1 MIFQSMKM
9 AWHAVVS
16 NKLRSFL
23 TMLGII
29 IGVVALIVLVS
40 IANGA
45 TSSVTDQISSMGSS
59 YLTVIITDDKGNPL
73 RLKELSDFCEPEEVD
88 EVAPVSWTSVT
99 AKTSYSNGT
108 MTLTGTT
115 GSYADIQGLE
125 LFSGRFLK
133 QTDIDNNSY
142 VVVITKDT
150 ATELLGRVD
159 AVGESIKLNGKS
171 FLVVG
176 VLSDST
182 SLTQGAAVTS
192 SSDSDDSDSSSSSV
206 QLEGY
211 IPFSTMTR
219 LADNVLDVTMFYASG
234 TDEDSLEPAE
244 NALTELLMERF
255 GEDEDAFSIV
265 DQSEIME
272 AMSSVTNTMSLMI
285 GGIAAISLLVGGIGI
300 MNIMLVSVTERTREI
315 GIRKAIGA
323 GRETIMLQFLIEA
336 LLVSLMGCL
345 AGIGLSW
352 VILKVAAVVMKNSMS
367 FTMDA
372 KALELADG
380 FIVRVGGHIPIQEDG
395 PDGVPHPVPEIPQL
409 EKTGAHCQQAAGAKQ
424 QRQPHRPPYHT
435 ADHRIHPR
443 QALPHTQTPPVLYCM
458 AQGAFSCP
466 GSGFCIKK
474 RIPAHPV
481 PKRNGGTR
489 DAQERLEALLGGF
502 GGGTSGAAAAGG
514 RHSPAHPADGAHP
527 YPDRPAPERG
537 AHPVTPGRAPDDSAS
552 LHRRGAA
559 GLFAGLPERRPEQPE
574 PAGRA
579 GGADRALQRRDCQS
593 CPLLRSGGAR
603 PVPSGA
609 SGGAGPAGG
618 YALSGAVPRRAGK
631 NRFPLRAGAGGVFG
645 GTDCR

>member
-59 YLTVIITDDKGNPL
+59 YLTVTITDDKGNPL
-73 RLKELSDFCEPEEVD
+73 RFKELSDFCEPEEVD

-171 FLVVG
+171 FLVVR

-182 SLTQGAAVTS
+182 SMTQGAAVTS

-272 AMSSVTNTMSLMI
+272 AMSSVTNIMSLMI

-367 FTMDA
+367 FTMDM
-372 KALELADG
+372 KVVWLS
-380 FIVRVGGHIPIQEDG
+380 V
-395 PDGVPHPVPEIPQL
+395 
-409 EKTGAHCQQAAGAKQ
+409 
-424 QRQPHRPPYHT
+424 
-435 ADHRIHPR
+435 
-443 QALPHTQTPPVLYCM
+443 
-458 AQGAFSCP
+458 AFSVLIGVLFGLYP
-466 GSGFCIKK
+466 ANKAASKKPIDALRYSG
-474 RIPAHPV
+474 
-481 PKRNGGTR
+481 
-489 DAQERLEALLGGF
+489 
-502 GGGTSGAAAAGG
+502 
-514 RHSPAHPADGAHP
+514 
-527 YPDRPAPERG
+527 
-537 AHPVTPGRAPDDSAS
+537 
-552 LHRRGAA
+552 
-559 GLFAGLPERRPEQPE
+559 
-574 PAGRA
+574 
-579 GGADRALQRRDCQS
+579 
-593 CPLLRSGGAR
+593 
-603 PVPSGA
+603 
-609 SGGAGPAGG
+609 
-618 YALSGAVPRRAGK
+618 
-631 NRFPLRAGAGGVFG
+631 
-645 GTDCR
+645 

>member
-59 YLTVIITDDKGNPL
+59 YLTVTITDDKGNPL

-244 NALTELLMERF
+244 NALTEFFMERF

-272 AMSSVTNTMSLMI
+272 AMSGVTNTMSLMI

-336 LLVSLMGCL
+336 LLVSLRGCL

-367 FTMDA
+367 FTMDM
-372 KALELADG
+372 KVVWLS
-380 FIVRVGGHIPIQEDG
+380 V
-395 PDGVPHPVPEIPQL
+395 
-409 EKTGAHCQQAAGAKQ
+409 
-424 QRQPHRPPYHT
+424 
-435 ADHRIHPR
+435 
-443 QALPHTQTPPVLYCM
+443 
-458 AQGAFSCP
+458 AFSVLIGVLFGLYP
-466 GSGFCIKK
+466 ANKAASKKPIDALRYSG
-474 RIPAHPV
+474 
-481 PKRNGGTR
+481 
-489 DAQERLEALLGGF
+489 
-502 GGGTSGAAAAGG
+502 
-514 RHSPAHPADGAHP
+514 
-527 YPDRPAPERG
+527 
-537 AHPVTPGRAPDDSAS
+537 
-552 LHRRGAA
+552 
-559 GLFAGLPERRPEQPE
+559 
-574 PAGRA
+574 
-579 GGADRALQRRDCQS
+579 
-593 CPLLRSGGAR
+593 
-603 PVPSGA
+603 
-609 SGGAGPAGG
+609 
-618 YALSGAVPRRAGK
+618 
-631 NRFPLRAGAGGVFG
+631 
-645 GTDCR
+645 

>member
-59 YLTVIITDDKGNPL
+59 YLTVTITDDKGNPL

-125 LFSGRFLK
+125 LFSGRFLI

-367 FTMDA
+367 FTMDM
-372 KALELADG
+372 KVVWLS
-380 FIVRVGGHIPIQEDG
+380 V
-395 PDGVPHPVPEIPQL
+395 
-409 EKTGAHCQQAAGAKQ
+409 
-424 QRQPHRPPYHT
+424 
-435 ADHRIHPR
+435 
-443 QALPHTQTPPVLYCM
+443 
-458 AQGAFSCP
+458 AFSVLIGVLFGLYP
-466 GSGFCIKK
+466 ANKAASKKPIDALRYSG
-474 RIPAHPV
+474 
-481 PKRNGGTR
+481 
-489 DAQERLEALLGGF
+489 
-502 GGGTSGAAAAGG
+502 
-514 RHSPAHPADGAHP
+514 
-527 YPDRPAPERG
+527 
-537 AHPVTPGRAPDDSAS
+537 
-552 LHRRGAA
+552 
-559 GLFAGLPERRPEQPE
+559 
-574 PAGRA
+574 
-579 GGADRALQRRDCQS
+579 
-593 CPLLRSGGAR
+593 
-603 PVPSGA
+603 
-609 SGGAGPAGG
+609 
-618 YALSGAVPRRAGK
+618 
-631 NRFPLRAGAGGVFG
+631 
-645 GTDCR
+645 

>member
-59 YLTVIITDDKGNPL
+59 YLTVTITDDKGNPL

-115 GSYADIQGLE
+115 GSYADIQELE

-367 FTMDA
+367 FTMDM
-372 KALELADG
+372 KVVWLS
-380 FIVRVGGHIPIQEDG
+380 V
-395 PDGVPHPVPEIPQL
+395 
-409 EKTGAHCQQAAGAKQ
+409 
-424 QRQPHRPPYHT
+424 
-435 ADHRIHPR
+435 
-443 QALPHTQTPPVLYCM
+443 
-458 AQGAFSCP
+458 AFSVLIGVLFGLYP
-466 GSGFCIKK
+466 ANKAASKKPIDALRYSG
-474 RIPAHPV
+474 
-481 PKRNGGTR
+481 
-489 DAQERLEALLGGF
+489 
-502 GGGTSGAAAAGG
+502 
-514 RHSPAHPADGAHP
+514 
-527 YPDRPAPERG
+527 
-537 AHPVTPGRAPDDSAS
+537 
-552 LHRRGAA
+552 
-559 GLFAGLPERRPEQPE
+559 
-574 PAGRA
+574 
-579 GGADRALQRRDCQS
+579 
-593 CPLLRSGGAR
+593 
-603 PVPSGA
+603 
-609 SGGAGPAGG
+609 
-618 YALSGAVPRRAGK
+618 
-631 NRFPLRAGAGGVFG
+631 
-645 GTDCR
+645 

>member
-59 YLTVIITDDKGNPL
+59 YLTVTITDDKGNPL

-352 VILKVAAVVMKNSMS
+352 LILKAAAVVVDNSMS
-367 FTMDA
+367 FTMDM
-372 KALELADG
+372 KVVWLS
-380 FIVRVGGHIPIQEDG
+380 
-395 PDGVPHPVPEIPQL
+395 
-409 EKTGAHCQQAAGAKQ
+409 
-424 QRQPHRPPYHT
+424 
-435 ADHRIHPR
+435 
-443 QALPHTQTPPVLYCM
+443 M
-458 AQGAFSCP
+458 AFSVLIGVLFGLYP
-466 GSGFCIKK
+466 ANKAASRKPIDALRYSG
-474 RIPAHPV
+474 
-481 PKRNGGTR
+481 
-489 DAQERLEALLGGF
+489 
-502 GGGTSGAAAAGG
+502 
-514 RHSPAHPADGAHP
+514 
-527 YPDRPAPERG
+527 
-537 AHPVTPGRAPDDSAS
+537 
-552 LHRRGAA
+552 
-559 GLFAGLPERRPEQPE
+559 
-574 PAGRA
+574 
-579 GGADRALQRRDCQS
+579 
-593 CPLLRSGGAR
+593 
-603 PVPSGA
+603 
-609 SGGAGPAGG
+609 
-618 YALSGAVPRRAGK
+618 
-631 NRFPLRAGAGGVFG
+631 
-645 GTDCR
+645 

>member
-59 YLTVIITDDKGNPL
+59 YLTVTITDDKGNPL

-367 FTMDA
+367 FTMDMKVVWLSVVFSVLIGVLFGLYPA
-372 KALELADG
+372 NKAASKK
-380 FIVRVGGHIPIQEDG
+380 PID
-395 PDGVPHPVPEIPQL
+395 
-409 EKTGAHCQQAAGAKQ
+409 
-424 QRQPHRPPYHT
+424 
-435 ADHRIHPR
+435 
-443 QALPHTQTPPVLYCM
+443 ALRY
-458 AQGAFSCP
+458 
-466 GSGFCIKK
+466 SG
-474 RIPAHPV
+474 
-481 PKRNGGTR
+481 
-489 DAQERLEALLGGF
+489 
-502 GGGTSGAAAAGG
+502 
-514 RHSPAHPADGAHP
+514 
-527 YPDRPAPERG
+527 
-537 AHPVTPGRAPDDSAS
+537 
-552 LHRRGAA
+552 
-559 GLFAGLPERRPEQPE
+559 
-574 PAGRA
+574 
-579 GGADRALQRRDCQS
+579 
-593 CPLLRSGGAR
+593 
-603 PVPSGA
+603 
-609 SGGAGPAGG
+609 
-618 YALSGAVPRRAGK
+618 
-631 NRFPLRAGAGGVFG
+631 
-645 GTDCR
+645 

>member
-59 YLTVIITDDKGNPL
+59 YLTVTITDDKGNPL

-367 FTMDA
+367 FTKDM
-372 KALELADG
+372 KVVWLS
-380 FIVRVGGHIPIQEDG
+380 V
-395 PDGVPHPVPEIPQL
+395 
-409 EKTGAHCQQAAGAKQ
+409 
-424 QRQPHRPPYHT
+424 
-435 ADHRIHPR
+435 
-443 QALPHTQTPPVLYCM
+443 
-458 AQGAFSCP
+458 AFSVLIGVLFGLYP
-466 GSGFCIKK
+466 ANKAASKKPIDALRYSG
-474 RIPAHPV
+474 
-481 PKRNGGTR
+481 
-489 DAQERLEALLGGF
+489 
-502 GGGTSGAAAAGG
+502 
-514 RHSPAHPADGAHP
+514 
-527 YPDRPAPERG
+527 
-537 AHPVTPGRAPDDSAS
+537 
-552 LHRRGAA
+552 
-559 GLFAGLPERRPEQPE
+559 
-574 PAGRA
+574 
-579 GGADRALQRRDCQS
+579 
-593 CPLLRSGGAR
+593 
-603 PVPSGA
+603 
-609 SGGAGPAGG
+609 
-618 YALSGAVPRRAGK
+618 
-631 NRFPLRAGAGGVFG
+631 
-645 GTDCR
+645 

>member
-59 YLTVIITDDKGNPL
+59 YLTVTITDDKENPL

-108 MTLTGTT
+108 MTLTGIT

-150 ATELLGRVD
+150 ATELLGRAD

-176 VLSDST
+176 VLSDSS
-182 SLTQGAAVTS
+182 SLTQGSAVTG

-234 TDEDSLEPAE
+234 ADEDSLEPAE

-255 GEDEDAFSIV
+255 GQDEDAFSIV

-272 AMSSVTNTMSLMI
+272 AMSGVTNTMSLMI

-323 GRETIMLQFLIEA
+323 GRGTIMLQFLIEA
-336 LLVSLMGCL
+336 LLISLMGCL

-352 VILKVAAVVMKNSMS
+352 LILKAVAVLMDDSMS
-367 FTMDA
+367 FTMDM
-372 KALELADG
+372 KVVWLS
-380 FIVRVGGHIPIQEDG
+380 V
-395 PDGVPHPVPEIPQL
+395 
-409 EKTGAHCQQAAGAKQ
+409 
-424 QRQPHRPPYHT
+424 
-435 ADHRIHPR
+435 
-443 QALPHTQTPPVLYCM
+443 
-458 AQGAFSCP
+458 AFSVLI
-466 GSGFCIKK
+466 G
-474 RIPAHPV
+474 V
-481 PKRNGGTR
+481 
-489 DAQERLEALLGGF
+489 LF
-502 GGGTSGAAAAGG
+502 GL
-514 RHSPAHPADGAHP
+514 
-527 YPDRPAPERG
+527 YPDNKA
-537 AHPVTPGRAPDDSAS
+537 AS
-552 LHRRGAA
+552 RK
-559 GLFAGLPERRPEQPE
+559 PI
-574 PAGRA
+574 
-579 GGADRALQRRDCQS
+579 DALRY
-593 CPLLRSGGAR
+593 SG
-603 PVPSGA
+603 
-609 SGGAGPAGG
+609 
-618 YALSGAVPRRAGK
+618 
-631 NRFPLRAGAGGVFG
+631 
-645 GTDCR
+645 

>member
-59 YLTVIITDDKGNPL
+59 YLTVTITDDKGNPL

-244 NALTELLMERF
+244 NALTEFFMERF

-336 LLVSLMGCL
+336 LLVSLRGCL

-352 VILKVAAVVMKNSMS
+352 VILKVAAVVMNNSMS
-367 FTMDA
+367 FTMDM
-372 KALELADG
+372 KVVWLS
-380 FIVRVGGHIPIQEDG
+380 V
-395 PDGVPHPVPEIPQL
+395 
-409 EKTGAHCQQAAGAKQ
+409 
-424 QRQPHRPPYHT
+424 
-435 ADHRIHPR
+435 
-443 QALPHTQTPPVLYCM
+443 
-458 AQGAFSCP
+458 AFSVLIGVLFGLYP
-466 GSGFCIKK
+466 ANKAASKKPIDALRYSG
-474 RIPAHPV
+474 
-481 PKRNGGTR
+481 
-489 DAQERLEALLGGF
+489 
-502 GGGTSGAAAAGG
+502 
-514 RHSPAHPADGAHP
+514 
-527 YPDRPAPERG
+527 
-537 AHPVTPGRAPDDSAS
+537 
-552 LHRRGAA
+552 
-559 GLFAGLPERRPEQPE
+559 
-574 PAGRA
+574 
-579 GGADRALQRRDCQS
+579 
-593 CPLLRSGGAR
+593 
-603 PVPSGA
+603 
-609 SGGAGPAGG
+609 
-618 YALSGAVPRRAGK
+618 
-631 NRFPLRAGAGGVFG
+631 
-645 GTDCR
+645 

>member
-1 MIFQSMKM
+1 MKM

-59 YLTVIITDDKGNPL
+59 YLTVTITDDKGNPL

-367 FTMDA
+367 FTMDM
-372 KALELADG
+372 KVVWLS
-380 FIVRVGGHIPIQEDG
+380 V
-395 PDGVPHPVPEIPQL
+395 
-409 EKTGAHCQQAAGAKQ
+409 
-424 QRQPHRPPYHT
+424 
-435 ADHRIHPR
+435 
-443 QALPHTQTPPVLYCM
+443 
-458 AQGAFSCP
+458 AFSVLIGVLFGLYP
-466 GSGFCIKK
+466 ANKAASKKPIDALRYSG
-474 RIPAHPV
+474 
-481 PKRNGGTR
+481 
-489 DAQERLEALLGGF
+489 
-502 GGGTSGAAAAGG
+502 
-514 RHSPAHPADGAHP
+514 
-527 YPDRPAPERG
+527 
-537 AHPVTPGRAPDDSAS
+537 
-552 LHRRGAA
+552 
-559 GLFAGLPERRPEQPE
+559 
-574 PAGRA
+574 
-579 GGADRALQRRDCQS
+579 
-593 CPLLRSGGAR
+593 
-603 PVPSGA
+603 
-609 SGGAGPAGG
+609 
-618 YALSGAVPRRAGK
+618 
-631 NRFPLRAGAGGVFG
+631 
-645 GTDCR
+645 

>member
-59 YLTVIITDDKGNPL
+59 YLTVTITDDKGNPL

-234 TDEDSLEPAE
+234 TDEDSLEPTE

-367 FTMDA
+367 FTMDM
-372 KALELADG
+372 KVVWLS
-380 FIVRVGGHIPIQEDG
+380 V
-395 PDGVPHPVPEIPQL
+395 
-409 EKTGAHCQQAAGAKQ
+409 
-424 QRQPHRPPYHT
+424 
-435 ADHRIHPR
+435 
-443 QALPHTQTPPVLYCM
+443 
-458 AQGAFSCP
+458 AFSVLIGVLFGLYP
-466 GSGFCIKK
+466 ANKAASKKPIDALRYSG
-474 RIPAHPV
+474 
-481 PKRNGGTR
+481 
-489 DAQERLEALLGGF
+489 
-502 GGGTSGAAAAGG
+502 
-514 RHSPAHPADGAHP
+514 
-527 YPDRPAPERG
+527 
-537 AHPVTPGRAPDDSAS
+537 
-552 LHRRGAA
+552 
-559 GLFAGLPERRPEQPE
+559 
-574 PAGRA
+574 
-579 GGADRALQRRDCQS
+579 
-593 CPLLRSGGAR
+593 
-603 PVPSGA
+603 
-609 SGGAGPAGG
+609 
-618 YALSGAVPRRAGK
+618 
-631 NRFPLRAGAGGVFG
+631 
-645 GTDCR
+645 

>member
-59 YLTVIITDDKGNPL
+59 YLTVTITDDKGNPL

-99 AKTSYSNGT
+99 AKTSYSNGP

-367 FTMDA
+367 FTMDM
-372 KALELADG
+372 KVVWLS
-380 FIVRVGGHIPIQEDG
+380 V
-395 PDGVPHPVPEIPQL
+395 
-409 EKTGAHCQQAAGAKQ
+409 
-424 QRQPHRPPYHT
+424 
-435 ADHRIHPR
+435 
-443 QALPHTQTPPVLYCM
+443 
-458 AQGAFSCP
+458 AFSVLIGVLFGLYP
-466 GSGFCIKK
+466 ANKAASKKPIDALRYSG
-474 RIPAHPV
+474 
-481 PKRNGGTR
+481 
-489 DAQERLEALLGGF
+489 
-502 GGGTSGAAAAGG
+502 
-514 RHSPAHPADGAHP
+514 
-527 YPDRPAPERG
+527 
-537 AHPVTPGRAPDDSAS
+537 
-552 LHRRGAA
+552 
-559 GLFAGLPERRPEQPE
+559 
-574 PAGRA
+574 
-579 GGADRALQRRDCQS
+579 
-593 CPLLRSGGAR
+593 
-603 PVPSGA
+603 
-609 SGGAGPAGG
+609 
-618 YALSGAVPRRAGK
+618 
-631 NRFPLRAGAGGVFG
+631 
-645 GTDCR
+645 

>member
-1 MIFQSMKM
+1 M

-367 FTMDA
+367 FTMDM
-372 KALELADG
+372 KVVWLS
-380 FIVRVGGHIPIQEDG
+380 V
-395 PDGVPHPVPEIPQL
+395 
-409 EKTGAHCQQAAGAKQ
+409 
-424 QRQPHRPPYHT
+424 
-435 ADHRIHPR
+435 
-443 QALPHTQTPPVLYCM
+443 
-458 AQGAFSCP
+458 AFSVLIGVLFGLYP
-466 GSGFCIKK
+466 ANKAASKKPIDALRYSG
-474 RIPAHPV
+474 
-481 PKRNGGTR
+481 
-489 DAQERLEALLGGF
+489 
-502 GGGTSGAAAAGG
+502 
-514 RHSPAHPADGAHP
+514 
-527 YPDRPAPERG
+527 
-537 AHPVTPGRAPDDSAS
+537 
-552 LHRRGAA
+552 
-559 GLFAGLPERRPEQPE
+559 
-574 PAGRA
+574 
-579 GGADRALQRRDCQS
+579 
-593 CPLLRSGGAR
+593 
-603 PVPSGA
+603 
-609 SGGAGPAGG
+609 
-618 YALSGAVPRRAGK
+618 
-631 NRFPLRAGAGGVFG
+631 
-645 GTDCR
+645 

>member
-1 MIFQSMKM
+1 MFQSMKM

-367 FTMDA
+367 FTMDM
-372 KALELADG
+372 KVVWLS
-380 FIVRVGGHIPIQEDG
+380 V
-395 PDGVPHPVPEIPQL
+395 
-409 EKTGAHCQQAAGAKQ
+409 
-424 QRQPHRPPYHT
+424 
-435 ADHRIHPR
+435 
-443 QALPHTQTPPVLYCM
+443 
-458 AQGAFSCP
+458 AFSVLIGVLFGLYP
-466 GSGFCIKK
+466 ANKAASKKPIDALRYSG
-474 RIPAHPV
+474 
-481 PKRNGGTR
+481 
-489 DAQERLEALLGGF
+489 
-502 GGGTSGAAAAGG
+502 
-514 RHSPAHPADGAHP
+514 
-527 YPDRPAPERG
+527 
-537 AHPVTPGRAPDDSAS
+537 
-552 LHRRGAA
+552 
-559 GLFAGLPERRPEQPE
+559 
-574 PAGRA
+574 
-579 GGADRALQRRDCQS
+579 
-593 CPLLRSGGAR
+593 
-603 PVPSGA
+603 
-609 SGGAGPAGG
+609 
-618 YALSGAVPRRAGK
+618 
-631 NRFPLRAGAGGVFG
+631 
-645 GTDCR
+645 

>member
-1 MIFQSMKM
+1 MILQSMKM

-59 YLTVIITDDKGNPL
+59 YLTVTISDDKENPL
-73 RLKELSDFCEPEEVD
+73 RLKELSAFCEPEEVE

-115 GSYADIQGLE
+115 GGYADIQGLE

-133 QTDIDNNSY
+133 QTDVDNDSY
-142 VVVITKDT
+142 VAVITKGT
-150 ATELLGRVD
+150 ATELLGRAD

-176 VLSDST
+176 VLSDSS
-182 SLTQGAAVTS
+182 SLTQGSAVTG

-234 TDEDSLEPAE
+234 ADEDSLEPAE
-244 NALTELLMERF
+244 NALTELFMERF
-255 GEDEDAFSIV
+255 GQDEDAFSIV

-272 AMSSVTNTMSLMI
+272 AMSGVTNTMSLMI

-323 GRETIMLQFLIEA
+323 GRGTIMLQFLIEA
-336 LLVSLMGCL
+336 LLISLMGCL

-352 VILKVAAVVMKNSMS
+352 LILKAAAVLMDNSMS
-367 FTMDA
+367 FTMDM
-372 KALELADG
+372 KVVWLS
-380 FIVRVGGHIPIQEDG
+380 V
-395 PDGVPHPVPEIPQL
+395 
-409 EKTGAHCQQAAGAKQ
+409 
-424 QRQPHRPPYHT
+424 
-435 ADHRIHPR
+435 
-443 QALPHTQTPPVLYCM
+443 
-458 AQGAFSCP
+458 AFSVLIGVLFGLYP
-466 GSGFCIKK
+466 ANKAASRKPIDALRYSG
-474 RIPAHPV
+474 
-481 PKRNGGTR
+481 
-489 DAQERLEALLGGF
+489 
-502 GGGTSGAAAAGG
+502 
-514 RHSPAHPADGAHP
+514 
-527 YPDRPAPERG
+527 
-537 AHPVTPGRAPDDSAS
+537 
-552 LHRRGAA
+552 
-559 GLFAGLPERRPEQPE
+559 
-574 PAGRA
+574 
-579 GGADRALQRRDCQS
+579 
-593 CPLLRSGGAR
+593 
-603 PVPSGA
+603 
-609 SGGAGPAGG
+609 
-618 YALSGAVPRRAGK
+618 
-631 NRFPLRAGAGGVFG
+631 
-645 GTDCR
+645 

>member
-45 TSSVTDQISSMGSS
+45 TYSVTDQISSMGSS
-59 YLTVIITDDKGNPL
+59 YLTVTITDDKGNPL

-367 FTMDA
+367 FTMDM
-372 KALELADG
+372 KVVWLS
-380 FIVRVGGHIPIQEDG
+380 V
-395 PDGVPHPVPEIPQL
+395 
-409 EKTGAHCQQAAGAKQ
+409 
-424 QRQPHRPPYHT
+424 
-435 ADHRIHPR
+435 
-443 QALPHTQTPPVLYCM
+443 
-458 AQGAFSCP
+458 AFSVLIGVLFGLYP
-466 GSGFCIKK
+466 ANKAASKKPIDALRYSG
-474 RIPAHPV
+474 
-481 PKRNGGTR
+481 
-489 DAQERLEALLGGF
+489 
-502 GGGTSGAAAAGG
+502 
-514 RHSPAHPADGAHP
+514 
-527 YPDRPAPERG
+527 
-537 AHPVTPGRAPDDSAS
+537 
-552 LHRRGAA
+552 
-559 GLFAGLPERRPEQPE
+559 
-574 PAGRA
+574 
-579 GGADRALQRRDCQS
+579 
-593 CPLLRSGGAR
+593 
-603 PVPSGA
+603 
-609 SGGAGPAGG
+609 
-618 YALSGAVPRRAGK
+618 
-631 NRFPLRAGAGGVFG
+631 
-645 GTDCR
+645 

>member
-59 YLTVIITDDKGNPL
+59 YLTVTITDDKGNPL

-182 SLTQGAAVTS
+182 SMTQGAAVTS

-219 LADNVLDVTMFYASG
+219 IADNVLDVTMFYASG

-367 FTMDA
+367 FTMDM
-372 KALELADG
+372 KVVWLS
-380 FIVRVGGHIPIQEDG
+380 V
-395 PDGVPHPVPEIPQL
+395 
-409 EKTGAHCQQAAGAKQ
+409 
-424 QRQPHRPPYHT
+424 
-435 ADHRIHPR
+435 
-443 QALPHTQTPPVLYCM
+443 
-458 AQGAFSCP
+458 AFSVLIGVLFGLYP
-466 GSGFCIKK
+466 ANKAASKKPIDALRYSG
-474 RIPAHPV
+474 
-481 PKRNGGTR
+481 
-489 DAQERLEALLGGF
+489 
-502 GGGTSGAAAAGG
+502 
-514 RHSPAHPADGAHP
+514 
-527 YPDRPAPERG
+527 
-537 AHPVTPGRAPDDSAS
+537 
-552 LHRRGAA
+552 
-559 GLFAGLPERRPEQPE
+559 
-574 PAGRA
+574 
-579 GGADRALQRRDCQS
+579 
-593 CPLLRSGGAR
+593 
-603 PVPSGA
+603 
-609 SGGAGPAGG
+609 
-618 YALSGAVPRRAGK
+618 
-631 NRFPLRAGAGGVFG
+631 
-645 GTDCR
+645 

>member
-59 YLTVIITDDKGNPL
+59 YLTVTITDDKENPL

-108 MTLTGTT
+108 MTLTGIT

-150 ATELLGRVD
+150 ATELLGRAD

-176 VLSDST
+176 VLSDSS
-182 SLTQGAAVTS
+182 SLTQGSAVTG

-234 TDEDSLEPAE
+234 ADEDSLEPAE

-255 GEDEDAFSIV
+255 GQDEDAFSIV

-272 AMSSVTNTMSLMI
+272 AMSGVTNTMFLMI

-323 GRETIMLQFLIEA
+323 GRGTIMLQFLIEA
-336 LLVSLMGCL
+336 LLISLMGCL

-352 VILKVAAVVMKNSMS
+352 LILKAVAVLMDDSMS
-367 FTMDA
+367 FTMDM
-372 KALELADG
+372 KVVWLS
-380 FIVRVGGHIPIQEDG
+380 V
-395 PDGVPHPVPEIPQL
+395 
-409 EKTGAHCQQAAGAKQ
+409 
-424 QRQPHRPPYHT
+424 
-435 ADHRIHPR
+435 
-443 QALPHTQTPPVLYCM
+443 
-458 AQGAFSCP
+458 AFSVLIGVLFGLYP
-466 GSGFCIKK
+466 ANKAASRKPIDALRYSG
-474 RIPAHPV
+474 
-481 PKRNGGTR
+481 
-489 DAQERLEALLGGF
+489 
-502 GGGTSGAAAAGG
+502 
-514 RHSPAHPADGAHP
+514 
-527 YPDRPAPERG
+527 
-537 AHPVTPGRAPDDSAS
+537 
-552 LHRRGAA
+552 
-559 GLFAGLPERRPEQPE
+559 
-574 PAGRA
+574 
-579 GGADRALQRRDCQS
+579 
-593 CPLLRSGGAR
+593 
-603 PVPSGA
+603 
-609 SGGAGPAGG
+609 
-618 YALSGAVPRRAGK
+618 
-631 NRFPLRAGAGGVFG
+631 
-645 GTDCR
+645 

>member
-59 YLTVIITDDKGNPL
+59 YLTVTITDDKENPL

-108 MTLTGTT
+108 MTLTGIT

-150 ATELLGRVD
+150 ATELLGRAD

-176 VLSDST
+176 VLSDSS
-182 SLTQGAAVTS
+182 SLTQGSAVTG

-234 TDEDSLEPAE
+234 ADEDSLEPAE
-244 NALTELLMERF
+244 NAFTELLMERF
-255 GEDEDAFSIV
+255 EQDEDAFSIV
-265 DQSEIME
+265 NQSEIME
-272 AMSSVTNTMSLMI
+272 AMSGVTNTMSLMI

-323 GRETIMLQFLIEA
+323 GRGTIMLQFLIEA
-336 LLVSLMGCL
+336 LLISLMGCL

-352 VILKVAAVVMKNSMS
+352 LILKAVAVLMDDSMS
-367 FTMDA
+367 FTMDM
-372 KALELADG
+372 KVVWLS
-380 FIVRVGGHIPIQEDG
+380 V
-395 PDGVPHPVPEIPQL
+395 
-409 EKTGAHCQQAAGAKQ
+409 
-424 QRQPHRPPYHT
+424 
-435 ADHRIHPR
+435 
-443 QALPHTQTPPVLYCM
+443 
-458 AQGAFSCP
+458 AFSVLIGVLFGLYP
-466 GSGFCIKK
+466 ANKAASRKPIDALRYSG
-474 RIPAHPV
+474 
-481 PKRNGGTR
+481 
-489 DAQERLEALLGGF
+489 
-502 GGGTSGAAAAGG
+502 
-514 RHSPAHPADGAHP
+514 
-527 YPDRPAPERG
+527 
-537 AHPVTPGRAPDDSAS
+537 
-552 LHRRGAA
+552 
-559 GLFAGLPERRPEQPE
+559 
-574 PAGRA
+574 
-579 GGADRALQRRDCQS
+579 
-593 CPLLRSGGAR
+593 
-603 PVPSGA
+603 
-609 SGGAGPAGG
+609 
-618 YALSGAVPRRAGK
+618 
-631 NRFPLRAGAGGVFG
+631 
-645 GTDCR
+645 

>member
-59 YLTVIITDDKGNPL
+59 YLTVTITDDKENPL

-108 MTLTGTT
+108 MTLTGIT

-150 ATELLGRVD
+150 ATELLGRAD

-176 VLSDST
+176 VLSDSS
-182 SLTQGAAVTS
+182 SLTQGSAVTG

-219 LADNVLDVTMFYASG
+219 LADNVLDVTMCYASG
-234 TDEDSLEPAE
+234 ADEDSLEPAE

-255 GEDEDAFSIV
+255 GQDEDAFSIV

-272 AMSSVTNTMSLMI
+272 AMSGVTNTMSLMI

-323 GRETIMLQFLIEA
+323 GRGTIMLQFLIEA
-336 LLVSLMGCL
+336 LLISLMGCL

-352 VILKVAAVVMKNSMS
+352 LILKAVAVLMDDSMS
-367 FTMDA
+367 FTMDM
-372 KALELADG
+372 KVVWLS
-380 FIVRVGGHIPIQEDG
+380 V
-395 PDGVPHPVPEIPQL
+395 
-409 EKTGAHCQQAAGAKQ
+409 
-424 QRQPHRPPYHT
+424 
-435 ADHRIHPR
+435 
-443 QALPHTQTPPVLYCM
+443 
-458 AQGAFSCP
+458 AFSVLIGVLFGLYP
-466 GSGFCIKK
+466 ANKAASRKPIDALRYSG
-474 RIPAHPV
+474 
-481 PKRNGGTR
+481 
-489 DAQERLEALLGGF
+489 
-502 GGGTSGAAAAGG
+502 
-514 RHSPAHPADGAHP
+514 
-527 YPDRPAPERG
+527 
-537 AHPVTPGRAPDDSAS
+537 
-552 LHRRGAA
+552 
-559 GLFAGLPERRPEQPE
+559 
-574 PAGRA
+574 
-579 GGADRALQRRDCQS
+579 
-593 CPLLRSGGAR
+593 
-603 PVPSGA
+603 
-609 SGGAGPAGG
+609 
-618 YALSGAVPRRAGK
+618 
-631 NRFPLRAGAGGVFG
+631 
-645 GTDCR
+645 

>member
-59 YLTVIITDDKGNPL
+59 YLTVTITDDKGNPL

-182 SLTQGAAVTS
+182 SLTQGAAVTG

-352 VILKVAAVVMKNSMS
+352 LILKAAAVVVDNSMS
-367 FTMDA
+367 FTMDM
-372 KALELADG
+372 KVVWLS
-380 FIVRVGGHIPIQEDG
+380 
-395 PDGVPHPVPEIPQL
+395 
-409 EKTGAHCQQAAGAKQ
+409 
-424 QRQPHRPPYHT
+424 
-435 ADHRIHPR
+435 
-443 QALPHTQTPPVLYCM
+443 M
-458 AQGAFSCP
+458 AFSVLIGVLFGLYP
-466 GSGFCIKK
+466 ANKAASKKPIDALRYSG
-474 RIPAHPV
+474 
-481 PKRNGGTR
+481 
-489 DAQERLEALLGGF
+489 
-502 GGGTSGAAAAGG
+502 
-514 RHSPAHPADGAHP
+514 
-527 YPDRPAPERG
+527 
-537 AHPVTPGRAPDDSAS
+537 
-552 LHRRGAA
+552 
-559 GLFAGLPERRPEQPE
+559 
-574 PAGRA
+574 
-579 GGADRALQRRDCQS
+579 
-593 CPLLRSGGAR
+593 
-603 PVPSGA
+603 
-609 SGGAGPAGG
+609 
-618 YALSGAVPRRAGK
+618 
-631 NRFPLRAGAGGVFG
+631 
-645 GTDCR
+645 

>member
-1 MIFQSMKM
+1 MKM

-59 YLTVIITDDKGNPL
+59 YLTVTITDDKGNPL

-182 SLTQGAAVTS
+182 SLTQGAAVTG

-367 FTMDA
+367 FTMDM
-372 KALELADG
+372 KVVWLS
-380 FIVRVGGHIPIQEDG
+380 V
-395 PDGVPHPVPEIPQL
+395 
-409 EKTGAHCQQAAGAKQ
+409 
-424 QRQPHRPPYHT
+424 
-435 ADHRIHPR
+435 
-443 QALPHTQTPPVLYCM
+443 
-458 AQGAFSCP
+458 AFSVLIGVLFGLYP
-466 GSGFCIKK
+466 ANKAASKKPIDTLRYSG
-474 RIPAHPV
+474 
-481 PKRNGGTR
+481 
-489 DAQERLEALLGGF
+489 
-502 GGGTSGAAAAGG
+502 
-514 RHSPAHPADGAHP
+514 
-527 YPDRPAPERG
+527 
-537 AHPVTPGRAPDDSAS
+537 
-552 LHRRGAA
+552 
-559 GLFAGLPERRPEQPE
+559 
-574 PAGRA
+574 
-579 GGADRALQRRDCQS
+579 
-593 CPLLRSGGAR
+593 
-603 PVPSGA
+603 
-609 SGGAGPAGG
+609 
-618 YALSGAVPRRAGK
+618 
-631 NRFPLRAGAGGVFG
+631 
-645 GTDCR
+645 

>member
-59 YLTVIITDDKGNPL
+59 YLTVTITDDKENPL

-108 MTLTGTT
+108 MTLTGIT

-150 ATELLGRVD
+150 ATELLGRAD
-159 AVGESIKLNGKS
+159 AVWESIKLNGKS

-176 VLSDST
+176 VLSDSS
-182 SLTQGAAVTS
+182 SLTQGSAVTG

-234 TDEDSLEPAE
+234 ADEDSLEPAE

-255 GEDEDAFSIV
+255 GQDEDAFSIV

-272 AMSSVTNTMSLMI
+272 AMSGVTNTMSLMI

-323 GRETIMLQFLIEA
+323 GRGTIMLQFLIEA
-336 LLVSLMGCL
+336 LLISLMGCL

-352 VILKVAAVVMKNSMS
+352 LILKAVAVLMDDSMS
-367 FTMDA
+367 FTMDM
-372 KALELADG
+372 KVVWLS
-380 FIVRVGGHIPIQEDG
+380 V
-395 PDGVPHPVPEIPQL
+395 
-409 EKTGAHCQQAAGAKQ
+409 
-424 QRQPHRPPYHT
+424 
-435 ADHRIHPR
+435 
-443 QALPHTQTPPVLYCM
+443 
-458 AQGAFSCP
+458 AFSVLIGVLFGLYP
-466 GSGFCIKK
+466 ANKAASRKPIDALRYSG
-474 RIPAHPV
+474 
-481 PKRNGGTR
+481 
-489 DAQERLEALLGGF
+489 
-502 GGGTSGAAAAGG
+502 
-514 RHSPAHPADGAHP
+514 
-527 YPDRPAPERG
+527 
-537 AHPVTPGRAPDDSAS
+537 
-552 LHRRGAA
+552 
-559 GLFAGLPERRPEQPE
+559 
-574 PAGRA
+574 
-579 GGADRALQRRDCQS
+579 
-593 CPLLRSGGAR
+593 
-603 PVPSGA
+603 
-609 SGGAGPAGG
+609 
-618 YALSGAVPRRAGK
+618 
-631 NRFPLRAGAGGVFG
+631 
-645 GTDCR
+645 

>member
-59 YLTVIITDDKGNPL
+59 YLTVTITDDKGNPL

-234 TDEDSLEPAE
+234 TDEDSLEPVE

-352 VILKVAAVVMKNSMS
+352 VILKVASVVMKNSMS
-367 FTMDA
+367 FTMNM
-372 KALELADG
+372 KVVWLS
-380 FIVRVGGHIPIQEDG
+380 V
-395 PDGVPHPVPEIPQL
+395 
-409 EKTGAHCQQAAGAKQ
+409 
-424 QRQPHRPPYHT
+424 
-435 ADHRIHPR
+435 
-443 QALPHTQTPPVLYCM
+443 
-458 AQGAFSCP
+458 AFSVLIGVLFGLYP
-466 GSGFCIKK
+466 ANKAASKKPIDTLRYSG
-474 RIPAHPV
+474 
-481 PKRNGGTR
+481 
-489 DAQERLEALLGGF
+489 
-502 GGGTSGAAAAGG
+502 
-514 RHSPAHPADGAHP
+514 
-527 YPDRPAPERG
+527 
-537 AHPVTPGRAPDDSAS
+537 
-552 LHRRGAA
+552 
-559 GLFAGLPERRPEQPE
+559 
-574 PAGRA
+574 
-579 GGADRALQRRDCQS
+579 
-593 CPLLRSGGAR
+593 
-603 PVPSGA
+603 
-609 SGGAGPAGG
+609 
-618 YALSGAVPRRAGK
+618 
-631 NRFPLRAGAGGVFG
+631 
-645 GTDCR
+645 

>member
-59 YLTVIITDDKGNPL
+59 YLTVTITDDKGNPL

-182 SLTQGAAVTS
+182 SMTQGAAVTS

-211 IPFSTMTR
+211 IPFSIMTR

-367 FTMDA
+367 FTMDM
-372 KALELADG
+372 KVVWLS
-380 FIVRVGGHIPIQEDG
+380 V
-395 PDGVPHPVPEIPQL
+395 
-409 EKTGAHCQQAAGAKQ
+409 
-424 QRQPHRPPYHT
+424 
-435 ADHRIHPR
+435 
-443 QALPHTQTPPVLYCM
+443 
-458 AQGAFSCP
+458 AFSVLIGVLFGLYP
-466 GSGFCIKK
+466 ANKAASKKPIDALRYSG
-474 RIPAHPV
+474 
-481 PKRNGGTR
+481 
-489 DAQERLEALLGGF
+489 
-502 GGGTSGAAAAGG
+502 
-514 RHSPAHPADGAHP
+514 
-527 YPDRPAPERG
+527 
-537 AHPVTPGRAPDDSAS
+537 
-552 LHRRGAA
+552 
-559 GLFAGLPERRPEQPE
+559 
-574 PAGRA
+574 
-579 GGADRALQRRDCQS
+579 
-593 CPLLRSGGAR
+593 
-603 PVPSGA
+603 
-609 SGGAGPAGG
+609 
-618 YALSGAVPRRAGK
+618 
-631 NRFPLRAGAGGVFG
+631 
-645 GTDCR
+645 

>member
-59 YLTVIITDDKGNPL
+59 YLTVTITDDKGNPL

-182 SLTQGAAVTS
+182 SLTQGAAVTG

-285 GGIAAISLLVGGIGI
+285 GGIAAISLLVGGLGI

-367 FTMDA
+367 FTMDM
-372 KALELADG
+372 KVVWLS
-380 FIVRVGGHIPIQEDG
+380 V
-395 PDGVPHPVPEIPQL
+395 
-409 EKTGAHCQQAAGAKQ
+409 
-424 QRQPHRPPYHT
+424 
-435 ADHRIHPR
+435 
-443 QALPHTQTPPVLYCM
+443 
-458 AQGAFSCP
+458 AFSVLIGVLFGLYP
-466 GSGFCIKK
+466 ANKAASKKPIDTLRYSG
-474 RIPAHPV
+474 
-481 PKRNGGTR
+481 
-489 DAQERLEALLGGF
+489 
-502 GGGTSGAAAAGG
+502 
-514 RHSPAHPADGAHP
+514 
-527 YPDRPAPERG
+527 
-537 AHPVTPGRAPDDSAS
+537 
-552 LHRRGAA
+552 
-559 GLFAGLPERRPEQPE
+559 
-574 PAGRA
+574 
-579 GGADRALQRRDCQS
+579 
-593 CPLLRSGGAR
+593 
-603 PVPSGA
+603 
-609 SGGAGPAGG
+609 
-618 YALSGAVPRRAGK
+618 
-631 NRFPLRAGAGGVFG
+631 
-645 GTDCR
+645 

>member
-59 YLTVIITDDKGNPL
+59 YLTVTITDDKGNPL

-182 SLTQGAAVTS
+182 SLTQGAAVTG

-367 FTMDA
+367 FTMDM
-372 KALELADG
+372 KVVWLS
-380 FIVRVGGHIPIQEDG
+380 V
-395 PDGVPHPVPEIPQL
+395 
-409 EKTGAHCQQAAGAKQ
+409 
-424 QRQPHRPPYHT
+424 
-435 ADHRIHPR
+435 
-443 QALPHTQTPPVLYCM
+443 
-458 AQGAFSCP
+458 AFSVLISVLFGLYP
-466 GSGFCIKK
+466 ANKAASKKPIDTLRYSG
-474 RIPAHPV
+474 
-481 PKRNGGTR
+481 
-489 DAQERLEALLGGF
+489 
-502 GGGTSGAAAAGG
+502 
-514 RHSPAHPADGAHP
+514 
-527 YPDRPAPERG
+527 
-537 AHPVTPGRAPDDSAS
+537 
-552 LHRRGAA
+552 
-559 GLFAGLPERRPEQPE
+559 
-574 PAGRA
+574 
-579 GGADRALQRRDCQS
+579 
-593 CPLLRSGGAR
+593 
-603 PVPSGA
+603 
-609 SGGAGPAGG
+609 
-618 YALSGAVPRRAGK
+618 
-631 NRFPLRAGAGGVFG
+631 
-645 GTDCR
+645 

>member
-323 GRETIMLQFLIEA
+323 GRGTIMLQFLIEA

-367 FTMDA
+367 FTMDM
-372 KALELADG
+372 KVVWLS
-380 FIVRVGGHIPIQEDG
+380 V
-395 PDGVPHPVPEIPQL
+395 
-409 EKTGAHCQQAAGAKQ
+409 
-424 QRQPHRPPYHT
+424 
-435 ADHRIHPR
+435 
-443 QALPHTQTPPVLYCM
+443 
-458 AQGAFSCP
+458 AFSVLIGVLFGLYP
-466 GSGFCIKK
+466 ANKAASKKPIDALRYSG
-474 RIPAHPV
+474 
-481 PKRNGGTR
+481 
-489 DAQERLEALLGGF
+489 
-502 GGGTSGAAAAGG
+502 
-514 RHSPAHPADGAHP
+514 
-527 YPDRPAPERG
+527 
-537 AHPVTPGRAPDDSAS
+537 
-552 LHRRGAA
+552 
-559 GLFAGLPERRPEQPE
+559 
-574 PAGRA
+574 
-579 GGADRALQRRDCQS
+579 
-593 CPLLRSGGAR
+593 
-603 PVPSGA
+603 
-609 SGGAGPAGG
+609 
-618 YALSGAVPRRAGK
+618 
-631 NRFPLRAGAGGVFG
+631 
-645 GTDCR
+645 

>member
-59 YLTVIITDDKGNPL
+59 YLTVTITDDKGNPL
-73 RLKELSDFCEPEEVD
+73 RFKELSDFCEPEEVD
-88 EVAPVSWTSVT
+88 EVDPVSWTSVT

-182 SLTQGAAVTS
+182 SMTQGAAVTG

-367 FTMDA
+367 FTMDM
-372 KALELADG
+372 KVVWLS
-380 FIVRVGGHIPIQEDG
+380 V
-395 PDGVPHPVPEIPQL
+395 
-409 EKTGAHCQQAAGAKQ
+409 
-424 QRQPHRPPYHT
+424 
-435 ADHRIHPR
+435 
-443 QALPHTQTPPVLYCM
+443 
-458 AQGAFSCP
+458 AFSVLIGVLFGLYP
-466 GSGFCIKK
+466 ANKAASKKPIDTLRYSG
-474 RIPAHPV
+474 
-481 PKRNGGTR
+481 
-489 DAQERLEALLGGF
+489 
-502 GGGTSGAAAAGG
+502 
-514 RHSPAHPADGAHP
+514 
-527 YPDRPAPERG
+527 
-537 AHPVTPGRAPDDSAS
+537 
-552 LHRRGAA
+552 
-559 GLFAGLPERRPEQPE
+559 
-574 PAGRA
+574 
-579 GGADRALQRRDCQS
+579 
-593 CPLLRSGGAR
+593 
-603 PVPSGA
+603 
-609 SGGAGPAGG
+609 
-618 YALSGAVPRRAGK
+618 
-631 NRFPLRAGAGGVFG
+631 
-645 GTDCR
+645 

>member
-59 YLTVIITDDKGNPL
+59 YLTVTITDDKGNPL

-206 QLEGY
+206 QLEGC

-367 FTMDA
+367 FTMDM
-372 KALELADG
+372 KVVWLS
-380 FIVRVGGHIPIQEDG
+380 V
-395 PDGVPHPVPEIPQL
+395 
-409 EKTGAHCQQAAGAKQ
+409 
-424 QRQPHRPPYHT
+424 
-435 ADHRIHPR
+435 
-443 QALPHTQTPPVLYCM
+443 
-458 AQGAFSCP
+458 AFSVLIGVLFGLYP
-466 GSGFCIKK
+466 ANKAASKKPIDALRYSG
-474 RIPAHPV
+474 
-481 PKRNGGTR
+481 
-489 DAQERLEALLGGF
+489 
-502 GGGTSGAAAAGG
+502 
-514 RHSPAHPADGAHP
+514 
-527 YPDRPAPERG
+527 
-537 AHPVTPGRAPDDSAS
+537 
-552 LHRRGAA
+552 
-559 GLFAGLPERRPEQPE
+559 
-574 PAGRA
+574 
-579 GGADRALQRRDCQS
+579 
-593 CPLLRSGGAR
+593 
-603 PVPSGA
+603 
-609 SGGAGPAGG
+609 
-618 YALSGAVPRRAGK
+618 
-631 NRFPLRAGAGGVFG
+631 
-645 GTDCR
+645 

>member
-59 YLTVIITDDKGNPL
+59 YLTVTITDDKENPL

-108 MTLTGTT
+108 MTLTGIT

-150 ATELLGRVD
+150 ATELLGRAD

-176 VLSDST
+176 VLSDSS
-182 SLTQGAAVTS
+182 SLTQGSAVTG

-234 TDEDSLEPAE
+234 ADEDSLEPAE

-255 GEDEDAFSIV
+255 GQDEDAFSIV

-272 AMSSVTNTMSLMI
+272 AMSGVTNTMSLMI

-323 GRETIMLQFLIEA
+323 GRGTIMLQFLIEA
-336 LLVSLMGCL
+336 LLISLMGCL

-352 VILKVAAVVMKNSMS
+352 LILKAVAVLMDDYMS
-367 FTMDA
+367 FTMDM
-372 KALELADG
+372 KVVWLS
-380 FIVRVGGHIPIQEDG
+380 V
-395 PDGVPHPVPEIPQL
+395 
-409 EKTGAHCQQAAGAKQ
+409 
-424 QRQPHRPPYHT
+424 
-435 ADHRIHPR
+435 
-443 QALPHTQTPPVLYCM
+443 
-458 AQGAFSCP
+458 AFSVLIGVLFGLYP
-466 GSGFCIKK
+466 ANKAASRKPIDALRYSG
-474 RIPAHPV
+474 
-481 PKRNGGTR
+481 
-489 DAQERLEALLGGF
+489 
-502 GGGTSGAAAAGG
+502 
-514 RHSPAHPADGAHP
+514 
-527 YPDRPAPERG
+527 
-537 AHPVTPGRAPDDSAS
+537 
-552 LHRRGAA
+552 
-559 GLFAGLPERRPEQPE
+559 
-574 PAGRA
+574 
-579 GGADRALQRRDCQS
+579 
-593 CPLLRSGGAR
+593 
-603 PVPSGA
+603 
-609 SGGAGPAGG
+609 
-618 YALSGAVPRRAGK
+618 
-631 NRFPLRAGAGGVFG
+631 
-645 GTDCR
+645 